1 MEEVIEQFADIFCT
15 SLRMLQKEIEINQE
29 CNNTFYDV
37 DILVAKWNELYDE
50 YFGESEVKK

>member
-15 SLRMLQKEIEINQE
+15 SLRMLQKEIEINNE
-29 CNNTFYDV
+29 CNNTLYDI
-37 DILVAKWNELYDE
+37 DILVEKWNNLYDK